1 MVASS
6 AVDRGAVCYP
16 FVVDRKQRLMRAS
29 EVAEGAEGLLC
40 VGCGAG
46 VRPYGAGALGHGDDG
61 GVCRSENALMRAAQL
76 AVRVGYLEALESGGE
91 YVVGNACRGC
101 GEFASRVGLVGGG
114 AEFRFGERGE
124 VVFNVDGGALVVE
137 FVAAGFQGQSGMLVD
152 DSAVPVYRVE
162 LQDFRGVDRLRMG
175 VQATG
180 GLCIEAFCPGCAA
193 AQRRRA
199 EERDQERS
207 LERERRVRWLQERDV
222 EIRTGARASVREIGR
237 EPGPGVMFGP
247 WYRSRGGAA
256 MAPAVQRVV
265 FANAVLLT
273 ECGFRQQSGEKPWLF
288 RRTIGGGVNAYADL
302 GGAGVSGDGREPRV
316 GVFLM
321 GTEPEEAGLRE
332 LIRGE
337 IEKRLRAAG
346 VDVSGGDGP
355 SEAVWKVDRAML
367 DALVEVGDVP
377 QAGGAPSVDSIGRW
391 RGGRVALA
399 GGSG

>member
-1 MVASS
+1 
-6 AVDRGAVCYP
+6 
-16 FVVDRKQRLMRAS
+16 
-29 EVAEGAEGLLC
+29 
-40 VGCGAG
+40 
-46 VRPYGAGALGHGDDG
+46 
-61 GVCRSENALMRAAQL
+61 MRAAQL

-91 YVVGNACRGC
+91 YVVGSACRGC

-124 VVFNVDGGALVVE
+124 IVFNVDGGPLVVE

-162 LQDFRGVDRLRMG
+162 LQDFRGVDGLRMG

-193 AQRRRA
+193 GQRRRA
-199 EERDQERS
+199 EAREQERS
-207 LERERRVRWLQERDV
+207 LERERRVRWLQERDL
-222 EIRTGARASVREIGR
+222 EIRAGARASVREIGR

-247 WYRSRGGAA
+247 WYRSRGGVA
-256 MAPAVQRVV
+256 MAPGVQRVV

-288 RRTIGGGVNAYADL
+288 RRNIGGGVNAYADL

-316 GVFLM
+316 GIFLM
-321 GTEPEEAGLRE
+321 GTEPEEAGLRD

-367 DALVEVGDVP
+367 DALIEVGNVP
-377 QAGGAPSVDSIGRW
+377 QGGGAPSVDSIGRW
-391 RGGRVALA
+391 RGGRVAVA